1 MFSKARD
8 LTFSPLMIA
17 ILGIWFLANLLS
29 QLAYISSYGIPYDG
43 IIMLE
48 SLGPLYYAIIAIE
61 LFLWIWLCLFLTIK
75 FIKHFSNQEKPKS
88 DLVNY

>member
-1 MFSKARD
+1 MYSKARD

-43 IIMLE
+43 IVMLE

-61 LFLWIWLCLFLTIK
+61 LFLWIWLCFFLTIK

-88 DLVNY
+88 DMVNY